1 MSRKVIKGMLWL
13 FILLIAIA
21 LIGCAP
27 SKAKGKIKI
36 GVIGPQTGASAET
49 GQAVSKGAEIAANMI
64 NEKGGINGREIEL
77 IIADG
82 KNDPAESLNAA
93 KCSGSS

>member
-1 MSRKVIKGMLWL
+1 MRIENLISLEKEKQQMSRKVIKGMLWL

-49 GQAVSKGAEIAANMI
+49 GQAVSKAP
-64 NEKGGINGREIEL
+64 KL
-77 IIADG
+77 
-82 KNDPAESLNAA
+82 PPT
-93 KCSGSS
+93 